1 VLAVT
6 LGGLVLLAGC
16 GRGEV
21 AAGSRSP
28 ALAPCAAGSLP
39 PGQTVCRAE
48 DGTGPITA
56 GTVALPAPTVN
67 GPAPLELRAVLAVRN
82 GQCPPPADNP
92 AATAGTW
99 LAGADGSCYDLG
111 PGLVAIH
118 RATTRP
124 QAQPDGITVAVDLSS
139 TDGAALRSVLGGQV
153 GRQFAMVM
161 FGQVLSAPTVKD
173 PSYTTDSIAIA
184 PVDPQT
190 PANDMRSL
198 AG

>member
-1 VLAVT
+1 VT

-28 ALAPCAAGSLP
+28 VLAPCAAAGSLP

-48 DGTGPITA
+48 DGTGPITT
-56 GTVALPAPTVN
+56 GTVALPAPTVH

-92 AATAGTW
+92 AATPGRW
-99 LAGADGSCYDLG
+99 LSGADGSCYDLG
-111 PGLVAIH
+111 PSLVTIR
-118 RATTRP
+118 RATTHP
-124 QAQPDGITVAVDLSS
+124 QAQPDGITVTVDLSS
-139 TDGAALRSVLGGQV
+139 TDGTALRSVLAGQV
-153 GRQFAMVM
+153 GKQFAMVM
-161 FGQVLSAPTVKD
+161 FGRVLSAPTVKD

-184 PVDPQT
+184 PLDPQT
-190 PANDMRSL
+190 AANVMRSL